1 MVPEARATVRNVS
14 FLLPQ
19 QGICAL
25 GSLLFAVLVPR
36 LMGPQVFG
44 QYVLIYS
51 LSIWLM
57 LFSTLGFTQVIG
69 RYVPQ
74 FMASGEREPLK
85 LFMGNL
91 LKLRSASG
99 LLVALLYLVL
109 TLLWL
114 RDLDPVVLASMA
126 AAIWVRTVSNLLFT
140 YFLGINQAA
149 RWGMAEIMRRWISL
163 GFLLPGFYLG
173 GLKGA
178 CLGVLLAELTILAI
192 GIRWTQG
199 QFSWSGLNLDWCGM
213 APYFSFG
220 LIFFGSELL
229 RSAFNFSGESLVRAI
244 TGDYVQ
250 VGYYGVAF
258 SVYFT
263 MGLLIHQIVLAFA
276 PLLVNLLSR
285 GETASV
291 RGWIERLLKWLA
303 MGGVIAVWGLLLLG
317 DDLVPLVL
325 GPSYGP
331 VVSNL
336 LPLLLTLLANI
347 VVIVSGLLALIFNR
361 PQVVLAASGLQLVVF
376 WSLGSLFIHRWG
388 SLGGCLAALVAT
400 LLAAAFLVYRLQ
412 PTIGYSLRRYAWA
425 IGLGVVFAPL
435 CWWRSSWEVNLMLF
449 SIVVVAYPGVLL
461 RLGIITREE
470 IATAWQAIMIKGCVS
485 DLQQPIH

>member
-1 MVPEARATVRNVS
+1 MTPEARATVRNVG

-19 QGICAL
+19 QGFCAL
-25 GSLLFAVLVPR
+25 GSLLFAVLIPR

-44 QYVLIYS
+44 QYALIYS
-51 LSIWLM
+51 LSVWLM
-57 LFSTLGFTQVIG
+57 LFSALGLTQVIG

-74 FMASGEREPLK
+74 FMASGEREALK

-91 LKLRSASG
+91 LKLRTASG
-99 LLVALLYLVL
+99 LLVALLYLGL

-114 RDLDPVVLASMA
+114 RDLDPVVLAFMA

-178 CLGVLLAELTILAI
+178 CLGVLLAELAILAI
-192 GIRWTQG
+192 GIRWTRG
-199 QFSWSGLNLDWCGM
+199 YFSWSGLNLDWRGM
-213 APYFSFG
+213 APYFRFG

-250 VGYYGVAF
+250 VSYYGVAF

-263 MGLLIHQIVLAFA
+263 MALLISQVGLAFA

-291 RGWIERLLKWLA
+291 RVWIERLLRWLA

-325 GPSYGP
+325 GRSYGP
-331 VVSNL
+331 VVPNL
-336 LPLLLTLLANI
+336 LPLLLALLAN
-347 VVIVSGLLALIFNR
+347 VLVIVSGLLALIFNR
-361 PQVVLAASGLQLVVF
+361 PKVALAASGLQLAAF
-376 WSLGSLFIHRWG
+376 WSLGFLFIHRWG
-388 SLGGCLAALVAT
+388 SLGGCLAVMVAT
-400 LLAAAFLVYRLQ
+400 ILAAAFLVYRLQ
-412 PTIGYSLRRYAWA
+412 PTIGYSLQRYAWA
-425 IGLGVVFAPL
+425 IGLGAVFAPL
-435 CWWRSSWEVNLMLF
+435 CWWRSSWQVNLALF
-449 SIVVVAYPGVLL
+449 SLFVVAYPAILL
-461 RLGIITREE
+461 RLRIITREE
-470 IATAWQAIMIKGCVS
+470 ITTAWQAIMVKGYAS
-485 DLQQPIH
+485 DLRQPIH